1 MAKKLKVGIIGLG
14 SMGSTHLDIY
24 SQISEVEVVA
34 VSDSIKSR
42 LDGSSRAEGNISGQA
57 QGNITGLETKQYL
70 DGMDLID
77 DPDIELVD
85 ICVGTNLHFIL
96 VEAAVAKGKHVLV
109 EKPLA
114 RTYDEAKKIVQ
125 LAVNSSSNI
134 MSAMCLRYWP
144 AWVWLKKIID
154 NKEYG
159 ECLSLT
165 CKRQTSHPPGT
176 FYSNDDECGG
186 ALLDLHIHDTDFI
199 NHCFGMPKAVFS
211 QGYKGPSGGID
222 HVATQY
228 IYDQPQKA
236 PLVTA
241 EGTWTMQEG
250 YGFNMSYIANF
261 ENATACYLLD
271 NEETLRLFRSGCEP
285 EIIKLDEGM
294 GYEFE
299 IRSFV
304 DDILSNK
311 RRDIDSLKQAA
322 ESVAIIEAELAS
334 IKSCSVVA
342 LEFDGAAAP
351 PCKQQLP
358 PELGHLNS

>member
-1 MAKKLKVGIIGLG
+1 MAKKLKVGVIGLG

-34 VSDSIKSR
+34 LADPKKSR
-42 LDGSSRAEGNISGQA
+42 LDGSSKAEGNISGQA
-57 QGNITGLETKQYL
+57 QGSVVGFEAKKYL

-85 ICVGTNLHFIL
+85 ICVGTNLHFVF
-96 VEAAVAKGKHVLV
+96 VEAALAKGKHVLV

-114 RTYDEAKKIVQ
+114 RTYDEAKKIVE
-125 LAVNSSSNI
+125 LALNSSTNI

-144 AWVWLKKIID
+144 AWVWLKKVID
-154 NKEYG
+154 NKQYG
-159 ECLSLT
+159 RCLSLT

-186 ALLDLHIHDTDFI
+186 ALLDLHVHDTDFI
-199 NHCFGMPKAVFS
+199 NYCFGMPKAVFS

-222 HVATQY
+222 HVATHY
-228 IYDQPQKA
+228 IYDQSQNA

-250 YGFNMSYIANF
+250 YGFNMSYTANF
-261 ENATACYLLD
+261 EKATACYLLD
-271 NEETLRLFRSGCEP
+271 DEETLTLFRSSYEP

-304 DDILSNK
+304 DEILRGEKSDMTLLN
-311 RRDIDSLKQAA
+311 QAA
-322 ESVAIIEAELAS
+322 KSIAIIEAEQVS
-334 IKSCSVVA
+334 IRSCSVVT
-342 LEFDGAAAP
+342 L
-351 PCKQQLP
+351 
-358 PELGHLNS
+358 SV

>member
-1 MAKKLKVGIIGLG
+1 MAKKLKVGVIGLG

-34 VSDSIKSR
+34 LADPKKNR
-42 LDGSSRAEGNISGQA
+42 LDGSSKAEGNIGGQA
-57 QGNITGLETKQYL
+57 QGSVVGFEAKQYL

-85 ICVGTNLHFIL
+85 ICVGTNLHFIF
-96 VEAAVAKGKHVLV
+96 VEAALAKGKHVLV

-114 RTYDEAKKIVQ
+114 RTYDEAKKIVE
-125 LAVNSSSNI
+125 LALNSSTNI

-144 AWVWLKKIID
+144 AWVWLKKVID
-154 NKEYG
+154 NKQYG
-159 ECLSLT
+159 RCLSLT

-186 ALLDLHIHDTDFI
+186 ALLDLHVHDTDFI
-199 NHCFGMPKAVFS
+199 NYCFGIPRAVFS

-222 HVATQY
+222 HVATHY
-228 IYDQPQKA
+228 IYDQSQNA

-250 YGFNMSYIANF
+250 YGFNMSYTANF
-261 ENATACYLLD
+261 EKATACYLLD
-271 NEETLRLFRSGCEP
+271 DEETLTLFRSSYEP

-304 DDILSNK
+304 DEILRGEKSDMTLLN
-311 RRDIDSLKQAA
+311 QAA
-322 ESVAIIEAELAS
+322 KSIAIIEAEQVS
-334 IKSCSVVA
+334 IRSCSVVT
-342 LEFDGAAAP
+342 L
-351 PCKQQLP
+351 
-358 PELGHLNS
+358 SV

>member
-1 MAKKLKVGIIGLG
+1 MAKKLKVGVIGLG

-24 SQISEVEVVA
+24 SQISEIEVVA
-34 VSDSIKSR
+34 VADPKKNR
-42 LDGSSRAEGNISGQA
+42 LDGSSKAEGNISGQA
-57 QGNITGLETKQYL
+57 QGSVVGFEAKQYL

-85 ICVGTNLHFIL
+85 ICVGTNLHFVF
-96 VEAAVAKGKHVLV
+96 VEAALAKGKHVLV

-114 RTYDEAKKIVQ
+114 RTYDEAKKIVE
-125 LAVNSSSNI
+125 LALNSSTNI

-144 AWVWLKKIID
+144 AWVWLKKVID
-154 NKEYG
+154 NKKYG
-159 ECLSLT
+159 RCLSLT

-176 FYSNDDECGG
+176 FYSNEDECGG
-186 ALLDLHIHDTDFI
+186 ALLDLHVHDTDFI
-199 NHCFGMPKAVFS
+199 NYCFGMPKAVFS

-222 HVATQY
+222 HVATHY
-228 IYDQPQKA
+228 IYDQSQNA

-250 YGFNMSYIANF
+250 YGFNMSYTANF
-261 ENATACYLLD
+261 EKATACYLLD
-271 NEETLRLFRSGCEP
+271 DEETLTLFRSSYEP

-304 DDILSNK
+304 DEILRGEKSDMTLLN
-311 RRDIDSLKQAA
+311 QAA
-322 ESVAIIEAELAS
+322 KSIAIIEAEQVS
-334 IKSCSVVA
+334 IRSCTVVTLSV
-342 LEFDGAAAP
+342 
-351 PCKQQLP
+351 
-358 PELGHLNS
+358 

>member
-1 MAKKLKVGIIGLG
+1 MAKKLKVGVIGLG

-34 VSDSIKSR
+34 LADPKKSR

-57 QGNITGLETKQYL
+57 KGSVTGLEAKQYL

-85 ICVGTNLHFIL
+85 ICVGTNLHFVF
-96 VEAAVAKGKHVLV
+96 VEAALAKGKHVLV

-114 RTYDEAKKIVQ
+114 RTYDEAKKIVE
-125 LAVNSSSNI
+125 LALNSSTNI

-144 AWVWLKKIID
+144 AWVWLKKVID

-176 FYSNDDECGG
+176 FYSNDEECGG
-186 ALLDLHIHDTDFI
+186 ALLDLHVHDTDFI
-199 NHCFGMPKAVFS
+199 NYCFGMPSAVFS

-222 HVATQY
+222 HVATHY
-228 IYDQPQKA
+228 IYEQSQNG

-250 YGFNMSYIANF
+250 YGFNMSYTANF
-261 ENATACYLLD
+261 EKATACYLLD
-271 NEETLRLFRSGCEP
+271 DEETLRLFRSGYEA
-285 EIIKLDEGM
+285 EIIKLVEGM

-311 RRDIDSLKQAA
+311 RININLLKQAA
-322 ESVAIIEAELAS
+322 ESVAIIEAEMVS
-334 IKSCSVVA
+334 IKSCSVVT
-342 LEFDGAAAP
+342 L
-351 PCKQQLP
+351 
-358 PELGHLNS
+358 SV

>member
-1 MAKKLKVGIIGLG
+1 MDKKLKVGVIGLG

-24 SQISEVEVVA
+24 SLISEVEVVA
-34 VSDSIKSR
+34 VADPNKSR
-42 LDGSSRAEGNISGQA
+42 LDGSSKAEGNISGQA
-57 QGNITGLETKQYL
+57 QGSVSGLEAKQYL

-85 ICVGTNLHFIL
+85 ICVGTNLHFVF
-96 VEAAVAKGKHVLV
+96 VEAALAKGKHVLV

-114 RTYDEAKKIVQ
+114 RTYDEAKKIVE
-125 LAVNSSSNI
+125 LALNSSTNI

-144 AWVWLKKIID
+144 AWVWLKKVID
-154 NKEYG
+154 NKDYG

-176 FYSNDDECGG
+176 FYSSDDKCGG
-186 ALLDLHIHDTDFI
+186 ALLDLHVHDTDFI
-199 NHCFGMPKAVFS
+199 NYCFGMPRAVFS

-222 HVATQY
+222 HVATHY
-228 IYDQPQKA
+228 IYDQSQNT

-250 YGFNMSYIANF
+250 YGFNMSYTANF
-261 ENATACYLLD
+261 EKATACYLLD
-271 NEETLRLFRSGCEP
+271 NEETLTLFQSGYEP
-285 EIIKLDEGM
+285 EVIKLDEGM

-304 DDILSNK
+304 DDVLNNK
-311 RRDIDSLKQAA
+311 RMNLSLLKQAA
-322 ESVAIIEAELAS
+322 ESVAIIEAEMVS

-342 LEFDGAAAP
+342 LGVEG
-351 PCKQQLP
+351 
-358 PELGHLNS
+358 

>member
-1 MAKKLKVGIIGLG
+1 MAKKLKVGVIGLG

-34 VSDSIKSR
+34 VADPNQSR
-42 LDGSSRAEGNISGQA
+42 LDGSNKAEGNISGQA
-57 QGNITGLETKQYL
+57 KGNIAGLEAKQYI

-85 ICVGTNLHFIL
+85 ICVGTNLHFVF
-96 VEAAVAKGKHVLV
+96 VEAALAKGKHVLV

-114 RTYDEAKKIVQ
+114 RTYDEAKKIVE
-125 LAVNSSSNI
+125 LALNSSTNI

-144 AWVWLKKIID
+144 AWVWLKKVID

-159 ECLSLT
+159 RCLSLT

-186 ALLDLHIHDTDFI
+186 ALLDLHVHDTDFI
-199 NHCFGMPKAVFS
+199 NYCFGIPRAVFS

-222 HVATQY
+222 HVATHY
-228 IYDQPQKA
+228 IYDKSQNT

-250 YGFNMSYIANF
+250 YGFNMSYTANF

-271 NEETLRLFRSGCEP
+271 NEETLRLFRSSYEP

-304 DDILSNK
+304 NDILSNK
-311 RRDIDSLKQAA
+311 TININLLKQAA
-322 ESVAIIEAELAS
+322 ESVEIIEAEMVS

-342 LEFDGAAAP
+342 LGA
-351 PCKQQLP
+351 
-358 PELGHLNS
+358 GS

>member
-1 MAKKLKVGIIGLG
+1 MAKKLKVGVIGLG

-34 VSDSIKSR
+34 VADPNKSR

-57 QGNITGLETKQYL
+57 QGSVAGLEAKQYI

-85 ICVGTNLHFIL
+85 ICVGTNLHFVF
-96 VEAAVAKGKHVLV
+96 VEAALAKGKHVLV

-114 RTYDEAKKIVQ
+114 RTYDEAKKIVE
-125 LAVNSSSNI
+125 LALNSSTNI

-144 AWVWLKKIID
+144 AWVWLKKVID

-186 ALLDLHIHDTDFI
+186 ALLDLHVHDTDFI
-199 NHCFGMPKAVFS
+199 NYCFGMPSAVFS

-222 HVATQY
+222 HVATHY
-228 IYDQPQKA
+228 IYDQSQNT

-250 YGFNMSYIANF
+250 YGFNMSYTANF
-261 ENATACYLLD
+261 EKATACYLLD
-271 NEETLRLFRSGCEP
+271 DEETLRLFRSGYEP
-285 EIIKLDEGM
+285 EIIRLVEGM

-311 RRDIDSLKQAA
+311 AININLLKQAA
-322 ESVAIIEAELAS
+322 ESIAIIEAEMVS
-334 IKSCSVVA
+334 IKSCSVVT
-342 LEFDGAAAP
+342 L
-351 PCKQQLP
+351 
-358 PELGHLNS
+358 SV

>member
-1 MAKKLKVGIIGLG
+1 MAKKLKVGVIGLG

-34 VSDSIKSR
+34 VADPKKNR
-42 LDGSSRAEGNISGQA
+42 LDGSSKAEGNISGQA
-57 QGNITGLETKQYL
+57 QGSVVGFEAKKYL

-85 ICVGTNLHFIL
+85 ICVGTNLHFIF
-96 VEAAVAKGKHVLV
+96 VEAALAKGKHVLV

-114 RTYDEAKKIVQ
+114 RTYDEAKKIVE
-125 LAVNSSSNI
+125 LALNSSTNI

-144 AWVWLKKIID
+144 AWVWLKKVID
-154 NKEYG
+154 NKQYG
-159 ECLSLT
+159 RCLSLT

-186 ALLDLHIHDTDFI
+186 ALLDLHVHDTDFI
-199 NHCFGMPKAVFS
+199 NYCFGMPKAVFS

-222 HVATQY
+222 HVATHY
-228 IYDQPQKA
+228 IYDQSQNA

-250 YGFNMSYIANF
+250 YGFNMSYTANF
-261 ENATACYLLD
+261 EKATACYLLD
-271 NEETLRLFRSGCEP
+271 DEETLTLFRSSYEP

-304 DDILSNK
+304 DEILRGEKSDMTLLN
-311 RRDIDSLKQAA
+311 QAA
-322 ESVAIIEAELAS
+322 KSIAIIEAEQVS
-334 IKSCSVVA
+334 IRSCTVVTLSV
-342 LEFDGAAAP
+342 
-351 PCKQQLP
+351 
-358 PELGHLNS
+358 

>member
-1 MAKKLKVGIIGLG
+1 MAKKLKVGVIGLG

-34 VSDSIKSR
+34 VADPNKSR
-42 LDGSSRAEGNISGQA
+42 LDGSNKAEGNISGQA
-57 QGNITGLETKQYL
+57 KGSVAGLEAKQYL

-85 ICVGTNLHFIL
+85 ICVGTNLHFVF
-96 VEAAVAKGKHVLV
+96 VEAALAKGKHVLV

-114 RTYDEAKKIVQ
+114 RTYDEAKKIVE
-125 LAVNSSSNI
+125 LALNSSTNI

-144 AWVWLKKIID
+144 AWVWLKKVID

-186 ALLDLHIHDTDFI
+186 ALLDLHVHDTDFI
-199 NHCFGMPKAVFS
+199 NYCFGMPSAVFS

-222 HVATQY
+222 HVATHY
-228 IYDQPQKA
+228 IYDQSQNS

-250 YGFNMSYIANF
+250 YGFNMSYTANF
-261 ENATACYLLD
+261 EKATACYLLD
-271 NEETLRLFRSGCEP
+271 NEETLRLFQSGYEP

-304 DDILSNK
+304 DDILSNE
-311 RRDIDSLKQAA
+311 RVNINLLKQAA
-322 ESVAIIEAELAS
+322 ESVAIIEAEMVS

-342 LEFDGAAAP
+342 LGVEG
-351 PCKQQLP
+351 
-358 PELGHLNS
+358 

>member
-1 MAKKLKVGIIGLG
+1 MAKKLKVGVIGLG

-34 VSDSIKSR
+34 VADLKKNR
-42 LDGSSRAEGNISGQA
+42 LDGSSKAEGNISGQA
-57 QGNITGLETKQYL
+57 QGSVVGFEAKKYL
-70 DGMDLID
+70 DGMDLIN

-85 ICVGTNLHFIL
+85 ICVGTNLHFVF
-96 VEAAVAKGKHVLV
+96 VEAALAKGKHVLV

-114 RTYDEAKKIVQ
+114 RTYDEAKKIVE
-125 LAVNSSSNI
+125 LALNSSTNI

-144 AWVWLKKIID
+144 AWVWLKKVID
-154 NKEYG
+154 SKQYG
-159 ECLSLT
+159 RCLSLT

-186 ALLDLHIHDTDFI
+186 ALLDLHVHDTDFI
-199 NHCFGMPKAVFS
+199 NYCFGMPKAVFS

-222 HVATQY
+222 HVATHY
-228 IYDQPQKA
+228 IYDQSQNA

-250 YGFNMSYIANF
+250 YGFNMSYTANF
-261 ENATACYLLD
+261 EKATACYLLD
-271 NEETLRLFRSGCEP
+271 DEETLTLFRSSYEP

-304 DDILSNK
+304 DEILRGEKSDMTLLN
-311 RRDIDSLKQAA
+311 QAA
-322 ESVAIIEAELAS
+322 KSIAIIEAEQVS
-334 IKSCSVVA
+334 IRSCSVVT
-342 LEFDGAAAP
+342 L
-351 PCKQQLP
+351 
-358 PELGHLNS
+358 SV

>member
-1 MAKKLKVGIIGLG
+1 MAKKLKVGVIGLG

-34 VSDSIKSR
+34 VADPNKSR

-57 QGNITGLETKQYL
+57 QGSVAEIEAKKYL

-77 DPDIELVD
+77 NPDIELVD
-85 ICVGTNLHFIL
+85 ICVGTNLHFVF
-96 VEAAVAKGKHVLV
+96 VEAALAKGKHILV

-114 RTYDEAKKIVQ
+114 RTYDEAKKIVD
-125 LAVNSSSNI
+125 LALNSSTNI

-144 AWVWLKKIID
+144 AWVWLKKAID

-186 ALLDLHIHDTDFI
+186 ALLDLHVHDTDFI
-199 NHCFGMPKAVFS
+199 NYCFGMPRAVFS

-222 HVATQY
+222 HVATHY
-228 IYDQPQKA
+228 IYDQSQNT

-250 YGFNMSYIANF
+250 YGFNMSYTANF
-261 ENATACYLLD
+261 EKATACYLLD
-271 NEETLRLFRSGCEP
+271 SEETLKLFRSGHQP
-285 EIIKLDEGM
+285 ETIELKEGM

-311 RRDIDSLKQAA
+311 TININLLKQAA
-322 ESVAIIEAELAS
+322 ESVAIIEAEMVS
-334 IKSCSVVA
+334 IKSCSVVT
-342 LEFDGAAAP
+342 L
-351 PCKQQLP
+351 
-358 PELGHLNS
+358 SV

>member
-1 MAKKLKVGIIGLG
+1 MAEKLKVGIIGMG

-24 SQISEVEVVA
+24 SQINEVEVVA
-34 VSDSIKSR
+34 VSDLIRSR

-57 QGNITGLETKQYL
+57 RGNLTDLQIKQYF
-70 DGMDLID
+70 DGMDLIA
-77 DPDIELVD
+77 DPDIELID
-85 ICVGTNLHFIL
+85 ICVGTNLHSVL
-96 VEAAVAKGKHVLV
+96 VETALARGKHVLV

-114 RTYDEAKKIVQ
+114 RTYDEAKRIVQ
-125 LAVNSSSNI
+125 SATKSSSNI
-134 MSAMCLRYWP
+134 MCAMCLRYWP

-154 NKEYG
+154 NREYG

-165 CKRQTSHPPGT
+165 CKRQTSHPPGA

-186 ALLDLHIHDTDFI
+186 AILDLHIHDADFI

-211 QGYKGPSGGID
+211 QGYRGPSGGID
-222 HVATQY
+222 HVSTQY
-228 IYDQPQKA
+228 IYDQPQKT

-261 ENATACYLLD
+261 EHATACYLLD
-271 NEETLRLFRSGCEP
+271 NEETLRLFQSNCKP
-285 EIIKLDEGM
+285 ETIKLDEGM

-304 DDILSNK
+304 ADILSNK
-311 RRDIDSLKQAA
+311 KSDIASLKQAA
-322 ESVAIIEAELAS
+322 ESVAIIEAEIAS
-334 IKSCSVVA
+334 IKSASIVT
-342 LEFDGAAAP
+342 LKSEDF
-351 PCKQQLP
+351 
-358 PELGHLNS
+358 